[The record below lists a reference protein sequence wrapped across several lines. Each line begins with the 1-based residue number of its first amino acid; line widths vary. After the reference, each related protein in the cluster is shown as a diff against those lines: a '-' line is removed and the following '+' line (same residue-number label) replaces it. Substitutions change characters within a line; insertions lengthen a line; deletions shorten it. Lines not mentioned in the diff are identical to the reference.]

1 MTCEETLELLDEYV
15 DGALAGAALHAV
27 ELHLASCDSCRE
39 EERLL
44 RELLA
49 EAEALPDEVDL
60 PRDLW
65 PEIATRITDEGR
77 FKLLRG
83 PWRTPLGLAAAAA
96 LVMGLSIAWW
106 ATHPR
111 SDAPTRVA
119 AVPSGTPAVNPVVP
133 DEARSPADRGAGRP
147 VQIAAG
153 TLPADLVDAER
164 EYARATA
171 ELMAAL
177 DKRRGEIAPETVASV
192 EENLKRI
199 DVALAEVRT
208 ALRQDPDSP
217 QLTRLLTS
225 THRRKLQTLQHVMRL
240 SQKS

>member
-1 MTCEETLELLDEYV
+1 MTCEETLELLDDYV
-15 DGALAGAALHAV
+15 DGALVGAAFHTV
-27 ELHLASCDSCRE
+27 ELHLASCASCRE

-65 PEIATRITDEGR
+65 PGIATRIKEEGR

-83 PWRTPLGLAAAAA
+83 PWRTPLGLAAAAT
-96 LVMGLSIAWW
+96 LVMGLSFAWW
-106 ATHPR
+106 ARHPGQE
-111 SDAPTRVA
+111 APTQVA
-119 AVPSGTPAVNPVVP
+119 AMPS
-133 DEARSPADRGAGRP
+133 GRP

-153 TLPADLVDAER
+153 TLPDDLVEAER

-192 EENLKRI
+192 EENLRRI

-225 THRRKLQTLQHVMRL
+225 THRKKLQTLQHVMRL